1 MSQAW
6 VIIGCGYTGAYVA
19 RALAGREAALTITRR
34 DPAAADEMARQL
46 NARGA
51 RVDLG
56 EPATLEGV
64 IPDGAI
70 VVCLAPPGQDPAAEM
85 QALVRAAKQA
95 AKIVYVSSTGVYA
108 PAQGDWVDERWPI
121 APATGSGRARVA
133 AEAALAEASVPVVIL
148 RAAGIHGPGRKMAD
162 RIREGTH
169 RVIGDGSSHV
179 SRIHVVDLVA
189 AIIAAG
195 TRPVTGVVNVADDDP
210 APIGEV
216 ADAFAARLGV
226 APSPR
231 VPVESVSTEVA
242 GMMTAN
248 RRIAN
253 QRMKD
258 ELGVVL
264 RYKSWRDGL

>member
-1 MSQAW
+1 
-6 VIIGCGYTGAYVA
+6 
-19 RALAGREAALTITRR
+19 
-34 DPAAADEMARQL
+34 
-46 NARGA
+46 
-51 RVDLG
+51 
-56 EPATLEGV
+56 
-64 IPDGAI
+64 
-70 VVCLAPPGQDPAAEM
+70 
-85 QALVRAAKQA
+85 
-95 AKIVYVSSTGVYA
+95 
-108 PAQGDWVDERWPI
+108 
-121 APATGSGRARVA
+121 
-133 AEAALAEASVPVVIL
+133 
-148 RAAGIHGPGRKMAD
+148 
-162 RIREGTH
+162 
-169 RVIGDGSSHV
+169 VIGDGSSHV

-231 VPVESVSTEVA
+231 VAVESVSPEVA

-253 QRMKD
+253 KRMKD